1 MSWLGHARSAEYS
14 DILLVCTGNVCR
26 SPYIAAALRS
36 ALPELVITSAGTRA
50 LSGEPPT
57 DLILRALDDRGI
69 PSGDLGAGRALTR
82 SMVRGARLIVTATRL
97 QRIHVVGLHR
107 GAMGRAFTLKELARV
122 IDPAST
128 ERGVDAVVQ
137 CAAAT
142 AHVTDATDFD
152 DDLDDPF
159 GLEWPAHEWM
169 AAEVDAAL
177 AVLVPALT
185 GGAGAA

>member
-1 MSWLGHARSAEYS
+1 MSWLGRAHSAEYS

-36 ALPELVITSAGTRA
+36 ARPELVIASAGTRA

-57 DLILRALDDRGI
+57 DLILRALADRGI
-69 PSGDLGAGRALTR
+69 PSSDLAVARTLTR

-97 QRIHVVGLHR
+97 QRIHVVRLDR
-107 GAMGRAFTLKELARV
+107 TARGRAFTLKELARV

-128 ERGVDAVVQ
+128 ERGVDAVVR
-137 CAAAT
+137 CAVAT
-142 AHVTDATDFD
+142 ANVAAATDFD

-159 GLEWPAHEWM
+159 GLEWPAYGRM
-169 AAEVDAAL
+169 AAEVDVAL
-177 AVLVPALT
+177 TALVPALKE
-185 GGAGAA
+185 GDGAA